1 MRRSS
6 NAFYPQKQRKKHS
19 FRGWRDRGRG
29 IFRKVREHLHKTQL
43 ADLWGN
49 PDLVKQ
55 RYAGIEFTQK
65 SDYEGLEA
73 SSVQIRKML
82 EDYNISRRYRRVSGL
97 RTAVQELEDAV
108 DKLMTLAPA
117 PGHVAAYQAAVRSA
131 EHINIVRAR
140 LKIVRDIIWNV

>member
-1 MRRSS
+1 ML
-6 NAFYPQKQRKKHS
+6 FTRKNKEKS
-19 FRGWRDRGRG
+19 TPSADGEIGGEEYFARLEG
-29 IFRKVREHLHKTQL
+29 IFTKLRQL

-108 DKLMTLAPA
+108 GKLMALAPA
-117 PGHVAAYQAAVRSA
+117 PGHVAAYQAAARSA
-131 EHINIVRAR
+131 ECIGIVRANLQR
-140 LKIVRDIIWNV
+140 LDSLING

>member
-1 MRRSS
+1 ML
-6 NAFYPQKQRKKHS
+6 FTRKNKEKS
-19 FRGWRDRGRG
+19 TPSADGEIGGEEYFAKLES
-29 IFRKVREHLHKTQL
+29 IFTKLRQL

-55 RYAGIEFTQK
+55 RYAGIEFTQE

-108 DKLMTLAPA
+108 GKLMALAPA
-117 PGHVAAYQAAVRSA
+117 SGHVAAYQAAARSA
-131 EHINIVRAR
+131 ERIDIVRAR

>member
-1 MRRSS
+1 ML
-6 NAFYPQKQRKKHS
+6 FTRKNKEKITPS
-19 FRGWRDRGRG
+19 ADGEIGGEEYFAKLES
-29 IFRKVREHLHKTQL
+29 IFTKLRQL

-108 DKLMTLAPA
+108 GKLMALAPA
-117 PGHVAAYQAAVRSA
+117 SGHVAVYQAAARSA
-131 EHINIVRAR
+131 ECIGIVRANLQR
-140 LKIVRDIIWNV
+140 LDSLINRG

>member
-1 MRRSS
+1 ML
-6 NAFYPQKQRKKHS
+6 FTRKNKEKS
-19 FRGWRDRGRG
+19 TPSADGEIGGEEYFAKLERYFTNLR
-29 IFRKVREHLHKTQL
+29 QL
-43 ADLWGN
+43 ADLGGN
-49 PDLVKQ
+49 PALVKQ

-108 DKLMTLAPA
+108 GKLMALAPA
-117 PGHVAAYQAAVRSA
+117 SGHVAAYQAAARSA
-131 EHINIVRAR
+131 ECIGIVRAR

>member
-1 MRRSS
+1 ML
-6 NAFYPQKQRKKHS
+6 FTRKNKEKS
-19 FRGWRDRGRG
+19 TPSADGEIGGEEYFAKLES
-29 IFRKVREHLHKTQL
+29 IFTKLRQL

-140 LKIVRDIIWNV
+140 LKIVRDIIWNVQGS